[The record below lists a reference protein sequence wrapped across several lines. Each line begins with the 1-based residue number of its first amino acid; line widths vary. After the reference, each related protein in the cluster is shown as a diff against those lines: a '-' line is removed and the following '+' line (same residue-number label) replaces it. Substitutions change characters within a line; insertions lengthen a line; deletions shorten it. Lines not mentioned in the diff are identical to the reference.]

1 MPFRPSAYLPMAAV
15 FLLLL
20 FSATPAPAG
29 EPIDRDAVAK
39 RFAEALATNGIRLQ
53 WRAAEEF
60 DETSIVLT
68 EVALG
73 LVSDRWVYDGGTQ
86 IYLRGVEQLDG
97 RYRIARVGIPSVSA
111 FLDEHNHFA
120 LENAQLTGVE
130 FAAHIAEGEHDPG
143 LAIRSF
149 CAASFLYGGSGIYP
163 VNIDDVH
170 MAFGEPEGAS
180 TPFEFGI
187 EGVKLALEDF
197 GNAQAAAVI
206 ERLGIDDARGYVTA
220 SGRIDATAGTA
231 TIDSAIIEVVDRI
244 YVEARLDLAGLDD
257 VSAEGQRSILRP
269 AIDFLFLN
277 RALPE
282 EFAKLAL
289 QKLEMWVEDR
299 GFAEDFFAAGAEFA
313 GTSREMVAP
322 QLSFMALT
330 QLALMTEPVAAA
342 KAAAALQ
349 AFFADPRSLTLKV
362 AAEKPVP
369 FGEMLRGGPKFVIE
383 ASAESAA
390 PTAPAQSSPASA
402 ERTAPLPIPRQPQA
416 PAATAHTGS
425 PVQTPAMEAGE

>member
-1 MPFRPSAYLPMAAV
+1 
-15 FLLLL
+15 
-20 FSATPAPAG
+20 
-29 EPIDRDAVAK
+29 
-39 RFAEALATNGIRLQ
+39 
-53 WRAAEEF
+53 
-60 DETSIVLT
+60 
-68 EVALG
+68 
-73 LVSDRWVYDGGTQ
+73 
-86 IYLRGVEQLDG
+86 
-97 RYRIARVGIPSVSA
+97 
-111 FLDEHNHFA
+111 
-120 LENAQLTGVE
+120 
-130 FAAHIAEGEHDPG
+130 
-143 LAIRSF
+143 
-149 CAASFLYGGSGIYP
+149 
-163 VNIDDVH
+163 

-206 ERLGIDDARGYVTA
+206 KRLGLDDARGYVTA
-220 SGRIDATAGTA
+220 SGRIDATAGTT

-244 YVEARLDLAGLDD
+244 YMEARLDFAGLDD
-257 VSAEGQRSILRP
+257 VSTEGRSILRP

-330 QLALMTEPVAAA
+330 QLALMTEPVAAS

-349 AFFADPRSLTLKV
+349 AFIADPRSLTLKV